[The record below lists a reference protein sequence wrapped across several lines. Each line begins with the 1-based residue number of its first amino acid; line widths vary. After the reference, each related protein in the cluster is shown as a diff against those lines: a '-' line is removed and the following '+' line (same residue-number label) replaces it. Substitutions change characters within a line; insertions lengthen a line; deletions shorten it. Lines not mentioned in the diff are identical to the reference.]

1 MSHSDTSEA
10 KSTGKIKAG
19 KDSLRAARVWLNL
32 DQEVIAAA
40 AGIARASLSQIETG
54 KVIPHE
60 STREAIQRALEIR
73 GIVFTN
79 GDKPGFYFDKTKAV
93 IPRSGA

>member
-60 STREAIQRALEIR
+60 STRGAIQHALEVR

-79 GDKPGFYFDKTKAV
+79 GDRPGFYFDKTKV
-93 IPRSGA
+93 IIPR